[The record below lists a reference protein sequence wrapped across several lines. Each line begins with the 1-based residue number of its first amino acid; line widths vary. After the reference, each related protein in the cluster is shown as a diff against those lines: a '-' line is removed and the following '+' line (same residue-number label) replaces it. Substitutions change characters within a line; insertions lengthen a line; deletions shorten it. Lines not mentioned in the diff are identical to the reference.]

1 MSAWNAGKTI
11 RNYYKVYLG
20 KQRRS
25 KWVPTCKNR
34 NNFTR
39 KKKKGSPEFAFS
51 YTTNDF
57 VIYHITSSKS
67 LKWLLWQLLS
77 TLENPQNDGTA
88 LYETLNS
95 TTEEWRG
102 SRMKLSTGC
111 FMTTDESHY
120 YTFYDSYWSLTVG
133 ARLSDGQHM
142 LKARRWCTVHV
153 TNRILLSV
161 ESGWK
166 GDDGST
172 PSFHYMLRLLSPR
185 LLRPS
190 NGGLEQTTMIRL
202 SFSTGTKPK

>member
-1 MSAWNAGKTI
+1 MSPNMQEQKLFHQ
-11 RNYYKVYLG
+11 K
-20 KQRRS
+20 KKRR
-25 KWVPTCKNR
+25 
-34 NNFTR
+34 R
-39 KKKKGSPEFAFS
+39 KKRDHLNFHFHTQPMTLWFTTSPVVNH
-51 YTTNDF
+51 YND
-57 VIYHITSSKS
+57 S
-67 LKWLLWQLLS
+67 WLWQLLS

-102 SRMKLSTGC
+102 SGMKLSTGC

-142 LKARRWCTVHV
+142 LKARRRCTVHV
-153 TNRILLSV
+153 TNRILLTV

-172 PSFHYMLRLLSPR
+172 PSFHYMLRLPSPC

-190 NGGLEQTTMIRL
+190 NGGLEQTTVIKL